1 MKRFAR
7 RAERSPNKLRE
18 MSDIALITP
27 TYSHDFERCSLLCES
42 VDRYVTSFTRH
53 YLIVPD
59 DEVALFAK
67 LASERRLVV
76 PVSELLPR
84 WLRSLPR
91 FITRKNRRYWWSMRA
106 IPVNGWHVQQFVKI
120 AAASVIQEPVS
131 CILDSDIVFFRKF
144 DLAKVTRG
152 GITPL
157 HVEPRD
163 VAGGATDHANWV
175 RSSFRV
181 LGLGQPKFPADDY
194 IGHIIFWNQ
203 RAVRAMTARIEQ
215 VTGLHWV
222 DALCRAHAISEY
234 MLYGY
239 FVRNDSALL
248 CDHRLTSESPCLSY
262 WDEAALDQP
271 ALKRLLQ
278 SATDQYAAFSAASF
292 SGTSVEDIRE
302 VLAEFEEP
310 DSASLIGPNAAV
322 ASARDRLDVRHY
334 ERS

>member
-1 MKRFAR
+1 
-7 RAERSPNKLRE
+7 
-18 MSDIALITP
+18 MSAVALITP
-27 TYSHDFERCSLLCES
+27 TYSHDLERCSLLCES
-42 VDRYVTSFTRH
+42 VDRYVSSFTRH

-67 LASERRLVV
+67 FRSERRLIL
-76 PVSELLPR
+76 PVSELLPS

-106 IPVNGWHVQQFVKI
+106 KPVNGWHVQQFAKI
-120 AAASVIQEPVS
+120 AAVSVVQEPLS

-144 DLAKVTRG
+144 DLARATQD

-157 HVEPRD
+157 HVELRK
-163 VAGGATDHANWV
+163 VAEAATDHANWV
-175 RSSFRV
+175 QSSFRL
-181 LGLGQPKFPADDY
+181 LGLGRPKFPADDY

-203 RAVRAMTARIEQ
+203 QAVRAMTARIEE

-239 FVRNDSALL
+239 FVRNDSAFL
-248 CDHRLTSESPCLSY
+248 CDHRPTSDSPCLSY
-262 WDEAALDQP
+262 WEGTALDQP

-292 SGTSVEDIRE
+292 SGTSVQDIRE
-302 VLAEFEEP
+302 VLGEFEES
-310 DSASLIGPNAAV
+310 DCASLIGPNAAV
-322 ASARDRLDVRHY
+322 IPARGRPDVQLCQQ
-334 ERS
+334 S